1 MYDILI
7 KIISDIPTI
16 INFYDIN
23 CLVAVGLVL
32 LSLGFLGKLARP
44 SQTL

>member
-1 MYDILI
+1 MYDILL
-7 KIISDIPTI
+7 KILGDIPSV
-16 INFYDIN
+16 INFYDIK